1 MADNEAPRYPLIHVV
16 HPDSDVSPGEMGIT
30 RIHNQH
36 TGQTYFSDT
45 ENYLQAIKDNPNK

>member
-36 TGQTYFSDT
+36 TGQTYFSDS